1 MIGPPM
7 SEPARPDQSK
17 PDHGKLRRIAIR
29 LAIAIVG
36 AIVGWRNGYRG
47 RAAALFWMG
56 TILTTGLVILA
67 LAGIHHHAA
76 ARRESAG
83 QLLGFTTA
91 PMPPPAHGLVVT
103 SLRSGSEA
111 EHDGIAVGD
120 RIDTIEHEPVSAPDD
135 IDRLL
140 QSHGNDW
147 LVLHLA
153 HNGTPRDVVLWQVRR
168 RFHGA

>member
-7 SEPARPDQSK
+7 SEPARPDHGK
-17 PDHGKLRRIAIR
+17 PDHSKLRRIAIR
-29 LAIAIVG
+29 LAIALLG
-36 AIVGWRNGYRG
+36 GRNGYRG
-47 RAAALFWMG
+47 RAAALFCMG
-56 TILTTGLVILA
+56 TILATGFVILA
-67 LAGIHHHAA
+67 LAGIHHHSAT
-76 ARRESAG
+76 RHESAG

-91 PMPPPAHGLVVT
+91 PLPPPAHGLVVT

-111 EHDGIAVGD
+111 AHDGIVVGD

-168 RFHGA
+168 RSHGA